1 MYFPDLSEGTFD
13 PDEVALFSGGIDSF
27 AGALESIV
35 GEGRRTVLVGH
46 HSASKVFPV
55 QKELVGLLKAA
66 GHASRLFYV
75 PINVTNTNIEP
86 AEPTQR
92 SRSFLF
98 ASLAFVLAQM
108 FGKDQFTFY
117 ENGVVSLNLPIAKD
131 VLGSR
136 ATKTTHPKVIRGFER
151 IFSLLAGRPI
161 EIRRSVSVADQNGGR
176 RAYRGARLRP
186 CPAAHGELRPSHAL
200 DQGGAALRSLLP
212 MHRPPVCRARRRRG
226 GSSSQPRAISPTC

>member
-1 MYFPDLSEGTFD
+1 MIRTRWPSSPAASTPSPAPWRASSEK
-13 PDEVALFSGGIDSF
+13 GGGQFWSDTTP
-27 AGALESIV
+27 L
-35 GEGRRTVLVGH
+35 RRC
-46 HSASKVFPV
+46 SAV

-98 ASLAFVLAQM
+98 AGLAFVIAQM

-151 IFSLLAGRPI
+151 IFSLLAQ
-161 EIRRSVSVADQNGGR
+161 SVDRDQTL
-176 RAYRGARLRP
+176 RL
-186 CPAAHGELRPSHAL
+186 CG
-200 DQGGAALRSLLP
+200 
-212 MHRPPVCRARRRRG
+212 
-226 GSSSQPRAISPTC
+226 